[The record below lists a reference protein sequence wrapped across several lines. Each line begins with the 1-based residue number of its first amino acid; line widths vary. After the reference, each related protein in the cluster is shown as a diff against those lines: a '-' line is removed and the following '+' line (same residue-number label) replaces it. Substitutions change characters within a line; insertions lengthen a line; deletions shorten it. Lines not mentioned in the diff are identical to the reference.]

1 MHRGRFFCHGQRP
14 LPRASPLVHGSRP
27 CTKVYDCFILVRS
40 YLVCL
45 PADSCRQAKL
55 IFGCRKGK
63 GYLDDQKSKKTKREL
78 PEFGCRENKGYLD
91 DQTSKKIKR
100 ELPEFGCGKDKG
112 NLDDQTSKKTERELP
127 EFGCRKGK
135 DYLDNQTRRKQKK
148 FSR

>member
-1 MHRGRFFCHGQRP
+1 M
-14 LPRASPLVHGSRP
+14 PRSAPIATSIALCHGSRP

-55 IFGCRKGK
+55 IFGCGKGK

-78 PEFGCRENKGYLD
+78 SGFGCRKDKGYLD

-100 ELPEFGCGKDKG
+100 ELPEFGCRKGKG
-112 NLDDQTSKKTERELP
+112 NLDDQKSKKTKRELP
-127 EFGCRKGK
+127 GFGCRKGK
-135 DYLDNQTRRKQKK
+135 DYFDNQTRRKQKI
-148 FSR
+148 FSRK